1 MVGHGSL
8 RQVFDTLTRASQG
21 GVLVAILGKAT
32 SGELDTLARLRR
44 SFRTVIAVVS
54 EPPLLVPTPLQGRLI
69 RVDATRDGAFGPSWG
84 TMVRSI
90 RTEVSV

>member
-21 GVLVAILGKAT
+21 GVLVAVLGRAT

-44 SFRTVIAVVS
+44 SFRTVIAVVTEAPIPYPS
-54 EPPLLVPTPLQGRLI
+54 PLQARLI
-69 RVDATRDGAFGPSWG
+69 RVDATR
-84 TMVRSI
+84 
-90 RTEVSV
+90 